1 MEASWKFQL
10 LSYFFFHSFR
20 GQRVFADKLCR
31 DVDKNLVE
39 SHGTFMPVHF
49 GEQLAADNKN
59 TEWFADFLREIEYD
73 DETGEEKGEE
83 YPDYSK
89 PFRLRIVSIRFFA
102 NGSRFRGCAPKI
114 YEPAEWEAVKG
125 LCIAGSSSVAVSDR
139 SSALALHF
147 PSSPPEPSEL
157 SMHRRRSA
165 LFALCFACIFGPR
178 AWQLS
183 LIRAGLGPALLPGTR
198 QDAAQSVA
206 RPYARGAAGVKGQDI
221 DVTELAKLKEKE
233 AEASGQTLD
242 ERLGKLCKPKDFI
255 RYAESRGASVIATKT
270 GRMRISKD
278 GVWRDI
284 VGSHG
289 SGNDLQKSER
299 KKMLTSFKA
308 MGIAFESKR

>member
-1 MEASWKFQL
+1 M
-10 LSYFFFHSFR
+10 
-20 GQRVFADKLCR
+20 
-31 DVDKNLVE
+31 
-39 SHGTFMPVHF
+39 
-49 GEQLAADNKN
+49 
-59 TEWFADFLREIEYD
+59 
-73 DETGEEKGEE
+73 
-83 YPDYSK
+83 
-89 PFRLRIVSIRFFA
+89 
-102 NGSRFRGCAPKI
+102 
-114 YEPAEWEAVKG
+114 
-125 LCIAGSSSVAVSDR
+125 
-139 SSALALHF
+139 
-147 PSSPPEPSEL
+147 
-157 SMHRRRSA
+157 
-165 LFALCFACIFGPR
+165 
-178 AWQLS
+178 
-183 LIRAGLGPALLPGTR
+183 
-198 QDAAQSVA
+198 
-206 RPYARGAAGVKGQDI
+206 KGQDI